1 MRQNK
6 SKPVME
12 EIRTWLDKQKHIA
25 RPKSSFGKAVSYMD
39 NQWERLLVFLDDASV
54 PPDNN
59 HAERLLRR
67 IALGRKNSLF
77 VADDDSGQR
86 YAINMSIVATCR
98 LLGINP
104 LDYLTDV
111 LPKIA
116 DTKVSDLPTLLPAN
130 WQPP

>member
-1 MRQNK
+1 MD
-6 SKPVME
+6 
-12 EIRTWLDKQKHIA
+12 EIHAWLQEQKGRA
-25 RPKSSFGKAVSYMD
+25 RPKSTFGKAVSYMD
-39 NQWERLLVFLDDASV
+39 NQWERLVVFLDDPSV

-77 VADDDSGQR
+77 VAHDDSGQR

-98 LLGINP
+98 LNGINP
-104 LDYLTDV
+104 VDYLTDV

-116 DTKVSDLPTLLPAN
+116 DTKVSDLARLLPQN
-130 WQPP
+130 WQPPPGPPEIA

>member
-1 MRQNK
+1 MD
-6 SKPVME
+6 
-12 EIRTWLDKQKHIA
+12 EIHAWLQEQKGRA
-25 RPKSSFGKAVSYMD
+25 RPKSTFGKVVSYMD
-39 NQWERLLVFLDDASV
+39 NQWERLVVFLDDPSV

-77 VADDDSGQR
+77 VAHDDSGQR

-98 LLGINP
+98 LNGINP
-104 LDYLTDV
+104 VDHLTDV

-116 DTKVSDLPTLLPAN
+116 DTKVSDLARLLPQN
-130 WQPP
+130 WQSPPGPPETA